1 MNAMKMKMK
10 SGRFPLWR
18 VLGLAAITGSR
29 TTFGPA
35 LAARASVKR
44 PVLRAIATLLA
55 AAELI
60 GDKLPGVPNRT
71 APSNLVPR
79 IASAAGLAL
88 ALRPRRRRWR
98 RRPTVAATVALAA
111 GAAVAAAFAGLPLR
125 RALTRLLGGGRIG
138 NALAGAV
145 EDAALIAIGTRV
157 ARG

>member
-1 MNAMKMKMK
+1 MKM
-10 SGRFPLWR
+10 GRHSLLR
-18 VLGLAAITGSR
+18 LLGLAAITGAR

-35 LAARASVKR
+35 LAVRASVKR
-44 PVLRAIATLLA
+44 PLLRTIATLLA

-60 GDKLPGVPNRT
+60 ADKLPGLPNRT

-98 RRPTVAATVALAA
+98 RRPTAGAAVALAA

-125 RALTRLLGGGRIG
+125 RALTRLLGGGRVG
-138 NALAGAV
+138 SALAGAV
-145 EDAALIAIGTRV
+145 EDVALLAIGTRV
-157 ARG
+157 ARA